1 MFASTARAP
10 LTEPLMHPSSISS
23 SSSTRV
29 AARGAFVALLSLACA
44 GAMAAEASFA
54 GTPSVTQLW
63 VAHCLAATVAGGL
76 AFALGRNWALA
87 GIVIVVAA
95 GYAWPPVLDAA
106 DIAAGTQAY
115 GSTYPFQATASAL
128 LIPLMAV
135 GGLVARNSIK
145 DLNQLVSS
153 FLAGPERML
162 AQRVK
167 RQLGE

>member
-1 MFASTARAP
+1 MSPSPIPSFHQARTA
-10 LTEPLMHPSSISS
+10 I
-23 SSSTRV
+23 
-29 AARGAFVALLSLACA
+29 RGSLAALLALVSA
-44 GAMAAEASFA
+44 GAMAAETGFA
-54 GTPSVTQLW
+54 GTPTVTQLW
-63 VAHCLAATVAGGL
+63 VAHGLAAVTAGGL

-106 DIAAGTQAY
+106 TIAAGTQAH

-128 LIPLMAV
+128 LIPLLAI
-135 GGLVARNSIK
+135 GGLVARNAIK
-145 DLNQLVSS
+145 DLSQLGSS